1 MNDIG
6 PEAKSLFAAARKA
19 EGLPGPKR
27 ARIKQA
33 VLLQA
38 ATLGAATTVA
48 GGAVAMSM
56 AAKVTL
62 VTVTAAV
69 LGGGSVSVWAWK
81 KHKEAVSTRAVPTHA
96 HARSVSAKSPV
107 ASQRPNLQEP
117 ALAPVPEAVP
127 VRLPAAAP
135 APVAPQRRVAKPAVV
150 NARPMTEEIV
160 PAAAEPNHG
169 VPARTGI
176 REEATHA
183 LAPVTAQAWE
193 PAYADARRA
202 AVNPAPVTVA
212 PVIAVTK
219 TTGPAP
225 VSLDSELNLLRQA
238 QEDLRLGLPARA
250 LNRLA
255 DFERRFPKSKLD
267 QERQAIEAIAGC
279 QVRPGPASLARAHR
293 FLQKT
298 PLSPLAARV
307 RSACL
312 QNEDK
317 SFNETSAPREP

>member
-81 KHKEAVSTRAVPTHA
+81 KHEEAVSSTRALPTHA

-107 ASQRPNLQEP
+107 LSQRPNLQEP
-117 ALAPVPEAVP
+117 ALAPVP
-127 VRLPAAAP
+127 VRMPAAVP

-150 NARPMTEEIV
+150 NERPIV
-160 PAAAEPNHG
+160 EAVVPVAAEPNHG
-169 VPARTGI
+169 IPARAET
-176 REEATHA
+176 REEPARA
-183 LAPVTAQAWE
+183 LAPVAAQAWE

-202 AVNPAPVTVA
+202 AANPAPVTGA
-212 PVIAVTK
+212 PVMAVSK
-219 TTGPAP
+219 VTGPAP

-267 QERQAIEAIAGC
+267 QERQAIEAIASC

-312 QNEDK
+312 QDDDK
-317 SFNETSAPREP
+317 SFNETSPRREP